1 MGDLDVSR
9 VVGEI
14 NDIVRAENDSSTLEE
29 MLENLSYGLNSEV
42 FDMVLKRCFKVPQLA
57 LRVFN
62 WLKLKDGFS
71 HTTRT
76 YNTMLHIAREAKEF
90 GLVKKLVEEMS
101 MESKMMLTHGP
112 FL

>member
-1 MGDLDVSR
+1 M
-9 VVGEI
+9 
-14 NDIVRAENDSSTLEE
+14 
-29 MLENLSYGLNSEV
+29 
-42 FDMVLKRCFKVPQLA
+42 LKRCFKVVPELA

-62 WLKLKDGFS
+62 WLKLKDGYS
-71 HTTRT
+71 HTMQT
-76 YNTMLHIAREAKEF
+76 YNTVLHIAGKAKEF

>member
-1 MGDLDVSR
+1 MR
-9 VVGEI
+9 F
-14 NDIVRAENDSSTLEE
+14 
-29 MLENLSYGLNSEV
+29 LN
-42 FDMVLKRCFKVPQLA
+42 MLKRCFKVVPELA

-62 WLKLKDGFS
+62 WLKLKDGYS
-71 HTTRT
+71 HTMQT
-76 YNTMLHIAREAKEF
+76 YNTVLHIAGKAKEF